1 MACLCIG
8 LIDALNCLTR
18 RHTIGQDLCKPHQYG
33 RLLEFKIDHRNC
45 IWPGFFHAL
54 ESTNNRKGDEDIWQ
68 TVKSPPPVNRTNVF
82 RDRRSIQGIHGSVKA
97 GAPRPAQLLETYRS
111 KTMPIS
117 QVTST
122 RPKQVSKPDHIV
134 VGNFVL
140 YGVKHS
146 LKFRMV
152 SCANVVFR
160 LA

>member
-1 MACLCIG
+1 ML
-8 LIDALNCLTR
+8 
-18 RHTIGQDLCKPHQYG
+18 
-33 RLLEFKIDHRNC
+33 NC

-54 ESTNNRKGDEDIWQ
+54 ESTNNRKGGEDIWR
-68 TVKSPPPVNRTNVF
+68 TVKSPPSVNRTNVF
-82 RDRRSIQGIHGSVKA
+82 RDRRSIQGIHGSVNA

-117 QVTST
+117 QVTNT
-122 RPKQVSKPDHIV
+122 RPKQVSKPVSILFCMVCCFDV
-134 VGNFVL
+134 VPVTS
-140 YGVKHS
+140 KHS